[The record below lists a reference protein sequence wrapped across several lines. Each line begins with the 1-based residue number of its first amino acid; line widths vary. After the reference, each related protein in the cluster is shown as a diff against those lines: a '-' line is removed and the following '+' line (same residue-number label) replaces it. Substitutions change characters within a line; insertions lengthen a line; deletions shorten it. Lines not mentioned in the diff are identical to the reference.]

1 MAEYEIADRHD
12 QRALSEFLKKE
23 GQLLLPFVQLIEDSA
38 LAVDELIDVTGRA
51 AVEAVLHLS
60 AAQVAGPKHPGK
72 AAGAIRWHGQQHGVV
87 PLAERKLRVRKPRL
101 RRKDGGEEA
110 IPAYTA
116 LRTNSPLAERVLAIL
131 MRGVSTRAYRE
142 VLPQMAES
150 VGISRSSISR
160 EMLDASAQAL
170 ETLAERRFD
179 GHAILV
185 VYIDGIR
192 LGKFHVVAA
201 IGVDRAGNKQ
211 VLGLKEGAT
220 ENATVVTGLLADLV
234 ARGLR
239 PDRRR
244 LFVIDGSKALRAAI
258 DAVFGT
264 ANPVQRCRRHKE
276 RNVQGY
282 LPEDEARRVLGVMQ
296 AAFRLPAEVGIA
308 NLEKEA
314 KALEKTH
321 PSAAASLREGLAE
334 MFTVNRLGL
343 PVPLERCLH
352 STNVIES
359 VFSGSR
365 SKTRRVTHWQ
375 NGSMALR
382 WAAASLL
389 ATEKHFKKLMGYQH
403 LDLLDQALKAC
414 KSGNELVEE
423 RKAS

>member
-23 GQLLLPFVQLIEDSA
+23 GQLLLPLVELIEDSA
-38 LAVDELIDVTGRA
+38 LAVDELINVTGRA

-101 RRKDGGEEA
+101 RRKDGGEEG

-116 LRTNSPLAERVLAIL
+116 LRTHSPLAERVLAIL
-131 MRGVSTRAYRE
+131 MRGVSTRGYRE

-160 EMLDASAQAL
+160 EMIDASAQAL
-170 ETLAERRFD
+170 QTLVERRFD
-179 GHAILV
+179 GHEILI

-201 IGVDRAGNKQ
+201 VGVDGAGNKQ

-220 ENATVVTGLLADLV
+220 ENATVVTGLLEDLV
-234 ARGLR
+234 TRGLR

-258 DAVFGT
+258 DAVFGA

-282 LPEDEARRVLGVMQ
+282 LPEDEAERMLGVMR

-308 NLEKEA
+308 KLEKEA
-314 KALEKTH
+314 KTLEKTY
-321 PSAAASLREGLAE
+321 PSAAASLREGLVE

-343 PVPLERCLH
+343 PEPLERCLN

-365 SKTRRVTHWQ
+365 GKTRRVTHWQ

-389 ATEKHFKKLMGYQH
+389 ETEKHFKKLMGYQH
-403 LDLLDQALKAC
+403 LAMLELALKEC
-414 KSGNELVEE
+414 KSDTELAEE